1 MNEENYST
9 YSLAE
14 IKSIIDESV
23 QFEMWNTIHDQSKW
37 DVLLNL
43 QARLYEKFGI
53 SE

>member
-1 MNEENYST
+1 MNEENYGT

-23 QFEMWNTIHDQSKW
+23 QFEMWDTRHDQSKW

-43 QARLYEKFGI
+43 QTRLYEKFGI